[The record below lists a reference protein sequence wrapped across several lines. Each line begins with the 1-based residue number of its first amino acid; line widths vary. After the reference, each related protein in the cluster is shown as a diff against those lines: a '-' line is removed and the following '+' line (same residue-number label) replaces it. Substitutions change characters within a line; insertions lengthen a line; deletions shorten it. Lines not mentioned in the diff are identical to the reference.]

1 VTEVPRGTQITPGGT
16 GIAAA
21 HRVSQQRTGSINCRN
36 SQVRIFPFDSRQHY
50 EEVIV
55 SANGRT
61 YTKTSELMGRQEKR
75 LTFHVKYIR

>member
-1 VTEVPRGTQITPGGT
+1 
-16 GIAAA
+16 
-21 HRVSQQRTGSINCRN
+21 
-36 SQVRIFPFDSRQHY
+36 VRIFPFDSRQHY